1 MRKFLCGL
9 DKFFAPAL
17 VLGYIG
23 LCICLLAVSEG
34 NAPLLSMLWAALM
47 MAAMRWGIWGIL
59 KLTQKRTRQTP
70 MLLLV
75 LTRVVEGLMLL
86 LTAGAIVLSI
96 LLWEL
101 PAVWLLIPACLFGL
115 QGAVHFEVTEL

>member
-1 MRKFLCGL
+1 MRRLIRGL

-17 VLGYIG
+17 ILGYFG

-34 NAPLLSMLWAALM
+34 RAPLLSMLWAALM

-59 KLTQKRTRQTP
+59 KLTQKQTRQTP
-70 MLLLV
+70 ALLLT
-75 LTRVVEGLMLL
+75 LTRTVEVLMLL
-86 LTAGAIVLSI
+86 LTVGAAVFAF

-115 QGAVHFEVTEL
+115 QGAVHFDAREL

>member
-17 VLGYIG
+17 ILGYFG

-34 NAPLLSMLWAALM
+34 RAPLLSMLWAALM
-47 MAAMRWGIWGIL
+47 MAAMRWGTWGIL

-70 MLLLV
+70 ALLLI
-75 LTRVVEGLMLL
+75 LTRTVEALMLL
-86 LTAGAIVLSI
+86 LTVGSLVLSI
-96 LLWEL
+96 LLREL

-115 QGAVHFEVTEL
+115 QGAVHFDATEL